1 MAPELDGLH
10 RELHDRTHLQPV
22 PVALS
27 LWVDDVLGSVAHSW
41 PDTPRAEAI
50 AIVSGLNGSV
60 RLARERP
67 MEHDMT
73 TVRYELDFSEI
84 SLSDVPQ
91 VGGKNASLGE
101 LYRALQS
108 KGVGALS
115 SCSV

>member
-1 MAPELDGLH
+1 
-10 RELHDRTHLQPV
+10 
-22 PVALS
+22 
-27 LWVDDVLGSVAHSW
+27 
-41 PDTPRAEAI
+41 
-50 AIVSGLNGSV
+50 VSGLNGSV

-67 MEHDMT
+67 MENDMT